1 MKRQFN
7 VCECSQFIRR
17 FANTVLFVFPVPVM
31 ESDVH
36 CCAVGKYTMRCV
48 ITQLLCTLPFP
59 GSLKA
64 TTALQ
69 QVVDIARISRTRL
82 KHRTA

>member
-1 MKRQFN
+1 ML
-7 VCECSQFIRR
+7 S
-17 FANTVLFVFPVPVM
+17 VFPVVPVT
-31 ESDVH
+31 ESEVH
-36 CCAVGKYTMRCV
+36 CCVLGKYTMRCA
-48 ITQLLCTLPFP
+48 ITQLLCTLPVP

-82 KHRTA
+82 KHRNAWHATGVYCLYGTGQ